1 MNGIDQ
7 RGHRII
13 QRPLIFCGLTGCQ
26 PDPRVGALHIRK
38 LKAYLS
44 SQTMPYICGNLS
56 KDAQTSY
63 RNDTL
68 YCFVPSHE
76 PLYLEE
82 AHCS

>member
-13 QRPLIFCGLTGCQ
+13 QCPRIFCGLTGCQ
-26 PDPRVGALHIRK
+26 LDPRVGVSYIRK

-44 SQTMPYICGNLS
+44 SQTMPYVCGNLS

-63 RNDTL
+63 RNDT
-68 YCFVPSHE
+68 
-76 PLYLEE
+76 
-82 AHCS
+82 